1 MKSDLFHAVD
11 SVASLTTCSLLLH
24 VAQTFEGLHAA
35 ILVLHCL
42 VVPNRFHPSSEA
54 TTQTSFFH
62 TSLSDVAVTACCN
75 DSPSQS
81 VCCPGPLALLPGVV
95 PSTISFR
102 GSAVLFYHH
111 CRLVED
117 RRAAPSHLATS
128 VDHSVDRGSQH
139 HRYDVTH
146 Q

>member
-54 TTQTSFFH
+54 TTRRTGFV
-62 TSLSDVAVTACCN
+62 LSYISIRCCCHCN
-75 DSPSQS
+75 DSPCYPANLFVVQ
-81 VCCPGPLALLPGVV
+81 VLLLYFLVWYRRRFSFGGLLFHFIY
-95 PSTISFR
+95 TIWW
-102 GSAVLFYHH
+102 LF
-111 CRLVED
+111 CI
-117 RRAAPSHLATS
+117 
-128 VDHSVDRGSQH
+128 
-139 HRYDVTH
+139 
-146 Q
+146 